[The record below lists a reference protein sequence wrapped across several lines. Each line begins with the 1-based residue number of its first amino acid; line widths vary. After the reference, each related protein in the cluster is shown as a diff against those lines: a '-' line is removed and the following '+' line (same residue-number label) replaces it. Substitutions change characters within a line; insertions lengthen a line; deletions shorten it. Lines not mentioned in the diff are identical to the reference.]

1 MRIRITVLLLSLVVA
16 CSSPVPRGILPPDK
30 MYAAVKDIM
39 QVDEFINGYLMKDSN
54 LNLKQ
59 KRSDLYA
66 QVFAL
71 HQTDRKQFYNSFT
84 YYQKHPDLLKPL
96 FDSLAVGLKKK
107 EIKKEIKKALPAAM
121 DTALQ

>member
-1 MRIRITVLLLSLVVA
+1 MRIRITVLLLSLFMA

-39 QVDEFINGYLMKDSN
+39 QVDEFINNYVMKDSSI
-54 LNLKQ
+54 NLKQ
-59 KRSDLYA
+59 KRSNLYS

-96 FDSLAVGLKKK
+96 FDSLAVGLKQK
-107 EIKKEIKKALPAAM
+107 EIKKEIKKVLPTAI
-121 DTALQ
+121 DTSLQ